1 RRVLFRS
8 PAIVRIDA
16 AGQDAAVER
25 ALIRRGHDAL
35 IAERGAALGTEAS
48 ATIPDERG
56 RILAPRQHYLGFA
69 AVLAELDRASAARP
83 HWRVQQPPSAIAEMF
98 DKRRTSRRYRA
109 LGVPVPETIEDVTAP
124 DALLAEARAR
134 DWRRVFVKLAS
145 GSSASGLAVVSHG
158 PRGTFAM
165 TTVEERGD
173 ARYNSRR
180 IRRVTGAALDRLLG

>member
-1 RRVLFRS
+1 PAHLIAWRDVIEHGAEAALARAPAA

-83 HWRVQQPPSAIAEMF
+83 HWRVQQPPSAIAE
-98 DKRRTSRRYRA
+98 
-109 LGVPVPETIEDVTAP
+109 
-124 DALLAEARAR
+124 
-134 DWRRVFVKLAS
+134 
-145 GSSASGLAVVSHG
+145 
-158 PRGTFAM
+158 
-165 TTVEERGD
+165 
-173 ARYNSRR
+173 
-180 IRRVTGAALDRLLG
+180 